1 MNFSRILHD
10 SSAAKRALSKLNTTA
25 QNLKMAYANL
35 TEPSEEIITGNF
47 FGISRCNKALSDV
60 KTLSFIIK
68 DQKTLSEVEDNLNQ
82 VLNMIKSN
90 LNSIAIELEPADYET
105 DLRNIIQI
113 LNDRNIPILN
123 QQHFIFPKGE
133 QIIIGTTMDCGEK
146 KVVFTTVYTDTNFE
160 KFLNLLDDQVNLEN
174 YNFGIPLLNNNIT
187 KTLDSLIDTNSN
199 RRIDSLIK
207 NSTVFDNF
215 IKSSVNDRVDISK
228 TFQILTNY
236 FSDKLEKSYLYESD
250 LLFKFKSNL
259 TDREIKSISNIL
271 KLSNNDR
278 YKFMAL
284 LKE

>member
-284 LKE
+284 LKD